1 MKEEVVLKVE
11 ELQVYL
17 PSQEGML
24 RAVNG
29 VNLEI
34 KKGKILGLVGESGCG
49 KSVMSLSLLKLLK
62 NKDWKTEGEVRL
74 KERNIFSLS
83 EEEMRK
89 QRGKEIAMIM
99 QNPMSVF
106 DPLRTIGSHFVDTIQ
121 NHIKVSV
128 REAKKIAIENLK
140 KVSLP
145 EAEKIMRQYPFQ
157 LSGGMLQRVMIAI
170 AIAMN
175 PDVLIADEPTTAL
188 DVTVQYQILGQLKS
202 LVKHNNTGVLL
213 VSHDLG
219 VIAQMADEVAVMY
232 CGYIVEKA
240 PVEEL
245 FKHPAHPYTRGLLAS
260 RFQLNKKRLKPIEG
274 QPPSLL
280 NLGNQCPFLERC
292 SEVEAACREYTMDEV
307 GGIKNHLVRCVK
319 YARGKEMILDELA

>member
-11 ELQVYL
+11 DLQVYL

-29 VNLEI
+29 VDLEI

-49 KSVMSLSLLKLLK
+49 KSIMSLSLLKLLK
-62 NKDWKTEGEVRL
+62 NKEWQTKGEVRL
-74 KERNIFSLS
+74 KEKNIFSLS

-106 DPLRTIGSHFVDTIQ
+106 DPLRTVGSHFVDTIQ
-121 NHIKVSV
+121 NHTKVTAK
-128 REAKKIAIENLK
+128 EAKKIAIENLK

-145 EAEKIMRQYPFQ
+145 EAEKIMKQYPFQ

-170 AIAMN
+170 AIAMR
-175 PDVLIADEPTTAL
+175 PEVLIADEPTTAL

-202 LVKHNNTGVLL
+202 LVKNNKTGVLL

-240 PVEEL
+240 PVEDL
-245 FKHPAHPYTRGLLAS
+245 FKHPAHPYTRGLLSS

-280 NLGNQCPFLERC
+280 NLGKQCPFLERC
-292 SEVEAACREYTMDEV
+292 SEAEAACKEYTMEEV
-307 GGIKNHLVRCVK
+307 GGIKNHLVRCAK
-319 YARGKEMILDELA
+319 YAPRKEMILNELA